1 VDAKELKTSA
11 EQGAFALV
19 EIVRRPKANSDG
31 RQRAFGLDLEAQTSL
46 QICATHN
53 VDVNTCV
60 ASALALAS
68 LRGERRAIKHLGD
81 PNGLENSEDYRSAGR
96 HGN

>member
-31 RQRAFGLDLEAQTSL
+31 RQRPFGLDLEAHRIEFL
-46 QICATHN
+46 EDI
-53 VDVNTCV
+53 V
-60 ASALALAS
+60 ANLCNAQ
-68 LRGERRAIKHLGD
+68 R
-81 PNGLENSEDYRSAGR
+81 
-96 HGN
+96 